1 MEYLAVV
8 VAKIDADVILHW
20 LLDHNLL
27 ASNRRILRT
36 DECVEFPVTAVP
48 KNPPVPFIVQKQ
60 RDVVWRK
67 HDDKPFERIRRE
79 AKSWLSADQIDIMP
93 KKWKKIGDVLILNL
107 PDSLSSK
114 ERVAQLYAKILN
126 CRAVLNNAGSIKGQ
140 MRKPHRLHLW
150 GDCNTETVH
159 NENGIRYKLDPMMV
173 MFSFGNVDER
183 IRMASVSHAVE
194 TVVDLFAG
202 IGYFTL
208 PLAVHCKATVH
219 CCEINPVAYNYL
231 LENSLINRVKHR
243 VHTQLG
249 DCKIVAPIK
258 SADRVIMG
266 YLRSR
271 PFLPVAFEALRP
283 AGGVIHYHTSCPLAK
298 FPQVPLAVVES
309 FAATKGYDVHLL
321 QAKKVKSY
329 APGIVHGVLDI
340 EING

>member
-1 MEYLAVV
+1 VEHLTVIV
-8 VAKIDADVILHW
+8 DKIDADAILHW
-20 LLDHNLL
+20 LLDNNLL

-36 DECVEFPVTAVP
+36 DESVEFPVTSVP
-48 KNPPVPFIVQKQ
+48 KKLPAPFTVKKQ

-79 AKSWLSADQIDIMP
+79 AKSWLSADQIDFMP
-93 KKWKKIGDVLILNL
+93 EKWKKVGDVLILNL

-114 ERVAQLYAKILN
+114 DRIAQLYAKILN
-126 CRAVLNNAGSIKGQ
+126 CRAVLNNEGGIKGQ
-140 MRKPHRLHLW
+140 MRMPHRLHLW

-159 NENGIRYKLDPMMV
+159 KENGIRYKLDPMTV

-183 IRMASVSHAVE
+183 IRMASVSHAGE

-243 VHTQLG
+243 VHAHLG
-249 DCKIVAPIK
+249 NCKIVAPTK

-266 YLRSR
+266 YLRPK

-283 AGGVIHYHTSCPLAK
+283 AGGVIHYHTSCPLNK
-298 FPQVPLAVVES
+298 FPHAPLAVVAS
-309 FAATKGYDVHLL
+309 FAATRGYDARLL

-340 EING
+340 EIT